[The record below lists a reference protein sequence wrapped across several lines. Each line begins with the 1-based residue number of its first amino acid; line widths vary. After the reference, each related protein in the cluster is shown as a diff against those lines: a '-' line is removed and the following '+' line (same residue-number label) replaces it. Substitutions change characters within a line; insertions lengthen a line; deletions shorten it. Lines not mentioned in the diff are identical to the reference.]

1 MDGSSEILSRSMVS
15 YTRGSN
21 QFKTAVLN
29 NNDLQNLNACG
40 AGSAAAQSCKNQ
52 GIELKIV
59 IQWR

>member
-1 MDGSSEILSRSMVS
+1 MDGSSEMLSGSMVS

-29 NNDLQNLNACG
+29 NNNSQNLSACG

-52 GIELKIV
+52 GTELQIV